1 MLEFLFLFFLHLSC
15 NDFNF
20 SFLLNSSPRQEHLIL
35 RPVWDWG
42 EQFSDKDIVLFS
54 NPMYKKPPEQSRK
67 SMAFLPPTAIPLPGL
82 HQTGSR
88 MTMHVS
94 QLATVASQLPEV

>member
-1 MLEFLFLFFLHLSC
+1 MVTFVDLILISY
-15 NDFNF
+15 
-20 SFLLNSSPRQEHLIL
+20 QEHLIL
-35 RPVWDWG
+35 RPIWDWG
-42 EQFSDKDIVLFS
+42 EQFSDKDIVLFA

-82 HQTGSR
+82 HQPGSR

-94 QLATVASQLPEV
+94 QMTTVANQLPEVHR